1 MYKNIE
7 SLEKFLRINELERTS
22 DIMRARAVYSIGLL
36 FLVSQVANLAL
47 MSYTYGYW
55 TIDHWISVGVCAS
68 VMVLIAA
75 LRFTKKFVFFAGF
88 YSLLLI
94 VGIYLSADADFTG
107 INSALIPFLIAG
119 AVINGF
125 ISGWRS
131 TLAFWAIG
139 AGLIT
144 VLYFHSVAAPTGAF
158 FDPNMFRARNFQ
170 RAAQM
175 QISFGLVSMIVMAAS
190 HHMHSAFFQ
199 LEDKI
204 AEVERL
210 DGERSKFL
218 ANMSHELRTPLNGI
232 MGFSELL
239 SRAALNPEQ
248 EKYAGIVNK
257 SANTLLAIIN
267 DALDISKLD
276 AGNFVLKQ
284 QEFDLIELMQSVVQ
298 LYQPIAIKK
307 GLLIGVQHA
316 ADIPRLY
323 IGDEARIRQ
332 VLSNLT
338 NNALKFTQT
347 GSVYMTVEVVG
358 FTTSRAHVKISIV
371 DTGVGIAEEN
381 LKTVFKRFAQIDN
394 SATLTTEGTGLGL
407 AICKDIVGHMGGEL
421 HLESKLGKGS
431 TFSFSLDLPV
441 IKTESQTIEENPESI
456 QAA

>member
-1 MYKNIE
+1 MKNFE
-7 SLEKFLRINELERTS
+7 NFLRIDELARTS
-22 DIMRARAVYSIGLL
+22 DVMRARAVYAIGLL

-55 TIDHWISVGVCAS
+55 TLDHWISVGVCAS
-68 VMVLIAA
+68 VMALIVM
-75 LRFTKKFVFFAGF
+75 LRFTKQFAFFAGF
-88 YSLLLI
+88 YSLLML
-94 VGIYLSADADFTG
+94 VGIFMSSNTDFTG
-107 INSALIPFLIAG
+107 INSSLIPFLIVG

-131 TLAFWAIG
+131 TLAFWGLG

-144 VLYFHSVAAPTGAF
+144 VLYYNSAAAPTGAL
-158 FDPNMFRARNFQ
+158 FDPELFRARNFQ
-170 RAAQM
+170 RAAQA

-190 HHMHSAFFQ
+190 QHMHSAFSQ
-199 LEDKI
+199 LENKI
-204 AEVERL
+204 EEVEHL
-210 DGERSKFL
+210 SGERNKFL

-248 EKYAGIVNK
+248 EKYAGIVNR

-276 AGNFVLKQ
+276 AGNFRLKQ
-284 QEFDLIELMQSVVQ
+284 QPFDLIELMQSVIQ

-307 GLLIGVQHA
+307 GLLVGMQFSP
-316 ADIPRLY
+316 DIPRHY

-332 VLSNLT
+332 VLNNLT
-338 NNALKFTQT
+338 NNALKFTQQ
-347 GSVYMTVEVVG
+347 GSVNISVEVSG
-358 FTTSRAHVKISIV
+358 YTASRAIVKISVI
-371 DTGVGIAEEN
+371 DTGVGIAQKDI
-381 LKTVFKRFAQIDN
+381 KTVFKRFAQIDN
-394 SATLTTEGTGLGL
+394 PSISSAEGTGLGL

-421 HLESKLGKGS
+421 HLESELEKGS
-431 TFSFSLDLPV
+431 IFSFSLDLSVVRSASPAAQETKKIV
-441 IKTESQTIEENPESI
+441 